1 MSRRYGLVA
10 VALVLAAFVFE
21 SYYLRPGT
29 EALKDRLISEY
40 STMQKEEQ
48 YLKTAAATGRDI
60 KTASEEVKTLEK
72 GLLPEKSAFLAA
84 ARLQG
89 EVSDLAAKA
98 GLSVMTIRPMEASQA
113 DSYRVVPIYFEG
125 SGGIRQ
131 MGEFL
136 REVESSP
143 LLIRI
148 DKLGLN
154 ITNMQNP
161 KDLKFKIQVSGL
173 AKL

>member
-1 MSRRYGLVA
+1 MSKRYGLVA
-10 VALVLAAFVFE
+10 VAVVLAAFVFE
-21 SYYLRPGT
+21 NYYLRPGA
-29 EALKDRLISEY
+29 EALRDRLSSEY
-40 STMQKEEQ
+40 TMMQKEEQ
-48 YLKTAAATGRDI
+48 YLKSSAAAGEDI
-60 KTASEEVKTLEK
+60 KAVSREVGTLEK
-72 GLLPEKSAFLAA
+72 GLLPEKSEFLAA

-98 GLSVMTIRPMEASQA
+98 GLSVMTIRPMEVSQA
-113 DSYRVVPIYFEG
+113 GSYRSIPIYFEG

-131 MGEFL
+131 MGDFL
-136 REVESSP
+136 RSVESDA

-148 DKLGLN
+148 DKLGLS